1 MKDRKKTLVRWGCLA
16 LTALMI
22 LSVAGPVLAGLG

>member
-16 LTALMI
+16 LAALLV

>member
-16 LTALMI
+16 LAALMI

>member
-1 MKDRKKTLVRWGCLA
+1 MKDRKKTLVGWGWLA
-16 LTALMI
+16 LAALMI